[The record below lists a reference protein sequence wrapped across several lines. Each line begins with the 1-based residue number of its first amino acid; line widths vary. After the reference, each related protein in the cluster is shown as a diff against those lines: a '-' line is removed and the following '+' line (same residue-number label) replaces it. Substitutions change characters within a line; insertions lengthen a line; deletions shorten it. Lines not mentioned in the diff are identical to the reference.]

1 MDYLLT
7 LLNLGTIG
15 NNLGL
20 STYIVTSSPSPGYPD
35 LMGTSDWTREG
46 SHMKMTSWKIKNKT
60 PKEDQSGD
68 GLGFKMAPKG
78 IGHFC
83 LHISLCT
90 TLNPSTGSRGVLC
103 E

>member
-35 LMGTSDWTREG
+35 LMGTSDWMREG
-46 SHMKMTSWKIKNKT
+46 SQGPRSKVK
-60 PKEDQSGD
+60 SGRAD
-68 GLGFKMAPKG
+68 
-78 IGHFC
+78 
-83 LHISLCT
+83 
-90 TLNPSTGSRGVLC
+90 N
-103 E
+103 